1 MLPCLWGSGNPGVV
15 TASSH
20 RPPVQYVCRGLIWYL
35 PRKLNNLKILKNAII
50 PAGTAP
56 PIVHRNT
63 FIRSHLFPP
72 RGCCFFRNSVH
83 GVFLCNKLTGKE
95 KEKKESN
102 KERKE
107 KEKYST
113 VQYCYSTV
121 TCTSTSTV
129 TDVFHMTPLPELPD
143 H

>member
-20 RPPVQYVCRGLIWYL
+20 RPAVQYVCRGLIWYL

-63 FIRSHLFPP
+63 FITAPNSFRPVDAASSVTAFT
-72 RGCCFFRNSVH
+72 GFFFATNSQ
-83 GVFLCNKLTGKE
+83 GKKKKRKKVTK
-95 KEKKESN
+95 KEKK
-102 KERKE
+102 KKR
-107 KEKYST
+107 T
-113 VQYCYSTV
+113 VQYSTA
-121 TCTSTSTV
+121 TV
-129 TDVFHMTPLPELPD
+129 LLHVLVLVLLLTYFT
-143 H
+143 